1 MLDTE
6 WKEKRLRLI
15 GSIGLRGKP
24 PYLEFA
30 RGKHGKIDGLWSGLR
45 HFGVRECGTR
55 VLFVLM
61 CHFFSI

>member
-30 RGKHGKIDGLWSGLR
+30 RGKMVRSTVCGQVIDISG
-45 HFGVRECGTR
+45 
-55 VLFVLM
+55 
-61 CHFFSI
+61 